1 MVEDPG
7 QSAVAGELVVLQP
20 EALEPGEVRDD
31 LLREAGEVVGVEGE
45 GHQLG
50 QL

>member
-31 LLREAGEVVGVEGE
+31 LLRETGEVVGVKGE
-45 GHQLG
+45 GDQLG